1 MYNES
6 NGGSKSPY
14 QYHPKS
20 PAAQSAPYIPLSTSY
35 PLYPAASSS
44 TQCSFDLLKGKV
56 EHLEN
61 ERVNLSLQM
70 QEQSE
75 KDRTRKIRIEQLE
88 SDLKISYAAQVS
100 LKQVGEESQAKIKLL
115 VDSNA
120 DLVEEIVKLNERI
133 EVQAKEA
140 SGAQNFW
147 SKMTAA
153 HRELRRLE
161 DEALKTR
168 RERANLEAEKEELL
182 SEITKLEE
190 LNEKRSEEMTLLRLE
205 IEGQRRTFKDSKTA
219 LETANASMSVEALSL
234 RGALQEALE
243 SKELVEENFE
253 IERCNFEG
261 KINELMKQLACGPRP
276 RPEPVFGGISDGD
289 DEEQVD
295 SVFVDGLRKK
305 LLESEMKRKQL
316 HNTLQELRGNIRVFV
331 RCRPILP
338 GDGEEYPNS
347 ENLDPNVGGC
357 VRFHKDGTSV
367 SLSSSSTT
375 RSTPQV
381 FTFDQVFKCDSSQ
394 DEVFSEVS
402 DLVQSALDGYKVCI
416 FSYGQTGSGKTHT
429 HKTNDC

>member
-1 MYNES
+1 MYNEC
-6 NGGSKSPY
+6 NGGGSRSPY

-20 PAAQSAPYIPLSTSY
+20 PAAPAATYIPLSSSY
-35 PLYPAASSS
+35 PLYPSASSS

-88 SDLKISYAAQVS
+88 SDLKISHAAQVS
-100 LKQVGEESQAKIKLL
+100 LKQLGEESQAKMKSLF
-115 VDSNA
+115 DSNT

-133 EVQAKEA
+133 EAQAKEA

-161 DEALKTR
+161 DEAVKTR
-168 RERANLEAEKEELL
+168 RERVDLEAEKEELL

-219 LETANASMSVEALSL
+219 LESANAFTSGEVLSL
-234 RGALQEALE
+234 RLTLQEAVDSRE
-243 SKELVEENFE
+243 SAEKIFQVERRTFGEKISEL
-253 IERCNFEG
+253 
-261 KINELMKQLACGPRP
+261 LKQLAA
-276 RPEPVFGGISDGD
+276 RPELVIGEISNDA
-289 DEEQVD
+289 EEQID
-295 SVFVDGLRKK
+295 SVFVDELRKK
-305 LLESEMKRKQL
+305 LLESELKRKQL

-331 RCRPILP
+331 RCRPFLT

-347 ENLDPNVGGC
+347 ENLDPNAGGC
-357 VRFHKDGTSV
+357 VLFHKDGTSV
-367 SLSSSSTT
+367 SLSSTT

-381 FTFDQVFKCDSSQ
+381 FNFDQVFKCNSSQ
-394 DEVFSEVS
+394 DEVFNEVS

-416 FSYGQTGSGKTHT
+416 FSYGQTGSGNT
-429 HKTNDC
+429 HKDILTLTA

>member
-6 NGGSKSPY
+6 NGGSRSPY

-20 PAAQSAPYIPLSTSY
+20 PAAQTAPYVSLSSSY

-88 SDLKISYAAQVS
+88 SDLKISYAAQVG
-100 LKQVGEESQAKIKLL
+100 LKHVSEESQAKIKLL

-120 DLVEEIVKLNERI
+120 DLVAEIVKLNERI

-168 RERANLEAEKEELL
+168 RERADLEAEKEELFC
-182 SEITKLEE
+182 EITKLEE

-219 LETANASMSVEALSL
+219 LETANASMSGEALSL

-243 SKELVEENFE
+243 SKESSEENSH
-253 IERCNFEG
+253 IERCNFED
-261 KINELMKQLACGPRP
+261 KISELIKQLAA
-276 RPEPVFGGISDGD
+276 RPELLIGKISNG
-289 DEEQVD
+289 EEEEVQID
-295 SVFVDGLRKK
+295 SVFVDDLRKK
-305 LLESEMKRKQL
+305 LLESEQKRKQL

-331 RCRPILP
+331 RCRPFLP
-338 GDGEEYPNS
+338 GDGEEYPNA

-367 SLSSSSTT
+367 SLSSSSST

-381 FTFDQVFKCDSSQ
+381 FNFDQVFKCDSSQ

-416 FSYGQTGSGKTHT
+416 FSYGQTGSGKPHSI
-429 HKTNDC
+429 KDC

>member
-6 NGGSKSPY
+6 NGGSRSPY

-20 PAAQSAPYIPLSTSY
+20 PAAQTALYVPLSTSY

-168 RERANLEAEKEELL
+168 RERADLEAEKEELL
-182 SEITKLEE
+182 CEITKLEE

-219 LETANASMSVEALSL
+219 LETANASTSVEALSL

-243 SKELVEENFE
+243 SKELVEGNFE
-253 IERCNFEG
+253 VERCNFEG
-261 KINELMKQLACGPRP
+261 KINELMKQLAAK
-276 RPEPVFGGISDGD
+276 PEPVVGGTSDG
-289 DEEQVD
+289 EEEYQVE
-295 SVFVDGLRKK
+295 SVFVDDLRKK

-331 RCRPILP
+331 RCRPFLP

-367 SLSSSSTT
+367 SLSSSTST
-375 RSTPQV
+375 RSAPQV

-416 FSYGQTGSGKTHT
+416 FSYGQTGSGKAHAQN
-429 HKTNDC
+429 K